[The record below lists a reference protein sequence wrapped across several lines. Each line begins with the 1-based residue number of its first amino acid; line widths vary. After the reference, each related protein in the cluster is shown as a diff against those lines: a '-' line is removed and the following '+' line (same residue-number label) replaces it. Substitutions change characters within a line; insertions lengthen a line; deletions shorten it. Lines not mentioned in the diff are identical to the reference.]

1 MKKENGKVL
10 TGCILSGLAFLGLF
24 LPSFTTYEV
33 NVSYYGNVSE
43 ETLSYSPFA
52 MMVDE
57 DYAFV
62 FLFILPIIVGLVL
75 NLIFTLTHK
84 NKQISLGKVLTP
96 GILIVAG
103 YFLLMIVGI
112 VGAIEE
118 TYSDCV
124 GTSTGFWPFS
134 LVTGAFVANI
144 LLARASN
151 KEIGP
156 MIVNGQ
162 SVGQPASQPY
172 QYTAPAQAAA
182 PIQAAA
188 PSQPATA
195 GVDGKVYG
203 NLQGAQRILDVY
215 EDKIVLTQ
223 MKNFRALLT
232 QDLFKGEKEIA
243 FAMMSSIQYK
253 PASKMILGY
262 IQFEVPG
269 VATGNNF
276 GSENS
281 WTFDESLN
289 GIAKEVADYCKKQVV
304 EAHKPKVAQVVQQ
317 TSAADELLKYKQLLD
332 AGVITQEEFDAKKKE
347 LLGL

>member
-1 MKKENGKVL
+1 
-10 TGCILSGLAFLGLF
+10 
-24 LPSFTTYEV
+24 
-33 NVSYYGNVSE
+33 
-43 ETLSYSPFA
+43 
-52 MMVDE
+52 
-57 DYAFV
+57 
-62 FLFILPIIVGLVL
+62 
-75 NLIFTLTHK
+75 
-84 NKQISLGKVLTP
+84 
-96 GILIVAG
+96 
-103 YFLLMIVGI
+103 
-112 VGAIEE
+112 
-118 TYSDCV
+118 
-124 GTSTGFWPFS
+124 
-134 LVTGAFVANI
+134 
-144 LLARASN
+144 
-151 KEIGP
+151 
-156 MIVNGQ
+156 
-162 SVGQPASQPY
+162 
-172 QYTAPAQAAA
+172 
-182 PIQAAA
+182 
-188 PSQPATA
+188 
-195 GVDGKVYG
+195 
-203 NLQGAQRILDVY
+203 
-215 EDKIVLTQ
+215 